1 MPAVYILAS
10 KMYGILYIGF
20 ANDLVTRTWQHKS
33 KVVPGFTKQ
42 HDIDKLVWYEIH
54 ESALAARTREAQIK
68 KWNRAWKVTLIQAMN
83 PTWRDLYLDF
93 TA

>member
-1 MPAVYILAS
+1 
-10 KMYGILYIGF
+10 
-20 ANDLVTRTWQHKS
+20 VTRTWQHKLE
-33 KVVPGFTKQ
+33 VVPGFTKQ

-54 ESALAARTREAQIK
+54 ESALAARTREEQIK
-68 KWNRAWKVTLIQAMN
+68 KWNRAWKVNLIQTMN